1 MKKCKKPLACVAACM
16 SLVATVL
23 VAGCTPEQQYAVG
36 NFYSLEE
43 AYENGW
49 LTRDDI
55 LRIAYYYNQGTEGN
69 EELMGENYAPEPMVP
84 EMLDEERVNQIKR
97 TYLNEVIAMPEGT
110 FEHVIIRAYYGT
122 YGGNIV
128 ILRMITTDTTMYL
141 NRSTRLAAFGF
152 ITMPAH
158 ACVSGAQTRPIRK
171 GRNVVTCAD
180 LAAEHGAAVPQAGR
194 RRHGKKCTIV
204 KIISHWQR

>member
-1 MKKCKKPLACVAACM
+1 M
-16 SLVATVL
+16 SLVAAVL

-55 LRIAYYYNQGTEGN
+55 LSIAYYYNQGAEGN
-69 EELMGENYAPEPMVP
+69 ETLMGESYAPEPMVP

-122 YGGNIV
+122 YHENIV
-128 ILRMITTDTTMYL
+128 IHITDDYHGYDYVFEPEYEIGGILFYHYAGALLRVRRADATD
-141 NRSTRLAAFGF
+141 
-152 ITMPAH
+152 
-158 ACVSGAQTRPIRK
+158 
-171 GRNVVTCAD
+171 
-180 LAAEHGAAVPQAGR
+180 
-194 RRHGKKCTIV
+194 
-204 KIISHWQR
+204 